1 MKKAIASVLAVLT
14 ASVCAFSAS
23 CGKTNNNSTPEDAGD
38 LSGVTYNAR
47 TGEIY
52 ADSKDGKT
60 AIKISYTPG
69 FGDTW
74 AIQSARSFLLSEE
87 GKDYYMILNSD
98 SELTTSVS
106 SKLESETNFSDIY
119 FPLASNWYSYAALGQ
134 LANLDDLYSM
144 TIPGE
149 TKTVGEK
156 IRGSWTTYGKATYS
170 GESHYYVFPGNE
182 NITGIVYNKTM
193 FDRYGWTIPETTD
206 DLKALCERIVQDTKG
221 KIAPFVYPGTITG
234 GYWDFIGTNWWLQIS
249 GSDKLN
255 EFMNFGSA
263 DVFNPMRS
271 GSPSEGKLEMLEI
284 FEDIVVENRAKYTL
298 KGSASK
304 NHLLAQV
311 SFMQGQAAMIPN
323 GNWIEKESLSNMTDE
338 YRMMAAPRPASV
350 KAGED
355 GKYKT
360 YNYTGQPDYMFI
372 PAKAKNIEGAKKFL
386 AWCCRDDVLT
396 AYTSVTG
403 TPRPFDYDV
412 TSCEVSPF
420 IESCFAIWKDSE
432 TWFEQSASKL
442 WTSGK
447 VRKFQTSNP
456 YTTLLANAGTITA
469 IGWCQTE
476 YDSVNK
482 AWSEFLASVS

>member
-23 CGKTNNNSTPEDAGD
+23 CGKNNNNPSSEDTGD
-38 LSGVTYNAR
+38 LTGVTYNER

-106 SKLESETNFSDIY
+106 SKLESETNLSDIY

-156 IRGSWTTYGKATYS
+156 IRGSWTTYGKTTYS

-206 DLKALCERIVQDTKG
+206 DLKALCEKIVQDTKG
-221 KIAPFVYPGTITG
+221 KIAPFVYPGTVTG

-263 DVFNPMRS
+263 DVFNPMKS

-298 KGSASK
+298 KVRRPKTTFSRRC
-304 NHLLAQV
+304 
-311 SFMQGQAAMIPN
+311 
-323 GNWIEKESLSNMTDE
+323 LS
-338 YRMMAAPRPASV
+338 
-350 KAGED
+350 
-355 GKYKT
+355 
-360 YNYTGQPDYMFI
+360 
-372 PAKAKNIEGAKKFL
+372 
-386 AWCCRDDVLT
+386 CR
-396 AYTSVTG
+396 G
-403 TPRPFDYDV
+403 R
-412 TSCEVSPF
+412 
-420 IESCFAIWKDSE
+420 
-432 TWFEQSASKL
+432 
-442 WTSGK
+442 
-447 VRKFQTSNP
+447 RR
-456 YTTLLANAGTITA
+456 
-469 IGWCQTE
+469 
-476 YDSVNK
+476 
-482 AWSEFLASVS
+482 